1 MTPKRFAALVAEAR
15 GLAEEAI
22 EQVWPQ
28 YGRELQNI
36 EVVVAD
42 EPPPGTLREMG
53 MTPSDT
59 LYGLYDG
66 VPLNERGWDYG
77 NALPDVIS
85 IFRGPIVR
93 DCADEDEIVREVSYT
108 IVHEFAHYVGKNEEE
123 IQEIEDR
130 FWYGEPADDEEV
142 AGIDAPS
149 SERAPA
155 RPSWWRDVARVALRL
170 LGLGG
175 GGRPRDVSPDRRRG
189 NGRKEAR

>member
-1 MTPKRFAALVAEAR
+1 MTPKRFAALVVEAR

-36 EVVVAD
+36 EVVVAH
-42 EPPPGTLREMG
+42 EPPPETLREMG

-93 DCADEDEIVREVSYT
+93 DCADDDEIVREVSYT
-108 IVHEFAHYVGKNEEE
+108 IVHEFAHYVGKTEEE

-130 FWYGEPADDEEV
+130 FWYGEAADDEGDDRDGPE
-142 AGIDAPS
+142 DD
-149 SERAPA
+149 EA
-155 RPSWWRDVARVALRL
+155 RPSWLRGVVRAAQGL
-170 LGLGG
+170 LGLGR
-175 GGRPRDVSPDRRRG
+175 GGRPRAGPFR
-189 NGRKEAR
+189 EE

>member
-1 MTPKRFAALVAEAR
+1 MTAEEFDALVVEAR
-15 GLAEEAI
+15 EIAEEAI
-22 EQVWPQ
+22 AQIWPQ

-42 EPPPGTLREMG
+42 EPPPETLREMG
-53 MTPSDT
+53 MTPPDT

-93 DCADEDEIVREVSYT
+93 DCADDDEVVQEVSFT
-108 IVHEFAHYVGKNEEE
+108 IVHEFAHYVGMTEEE

-130 FWYGEPADDEEV
+130 FWYGDEGADED
-142 AGIDAPS
+142 DTP
-149 SERAPA
+149 
-155 RPSWWRDVARVALRL
+155 
-170 LGLGG
+170 
-175 GGRPRDVSPDRRRG
+175 
-189 NGRKEAR
+189 

>member
-1 MTPKRFAALVAEAR
+1 MTPKRFDALVAQAR
-15 GLAEEAI
+15 ALAEEAI

-28 YGRELQNI
+28 YGRELQNL

-42 EPPPGTLREMG
+42 EPPPETLREMG
-53 MTPSDT
+53 MTPAET

-93 DCADEDEIVREVSYT
+93 DCADDDEIVQEVSYT
-108 IVHEFAHYVGKNEEE
+108 IVHEFAHYVGKTEEE

-130 FWYGEPADDEEV
+130 FWYGDARSDDEEE
-142 AGIDAPS
+142 AGDARYEDEDDGDAGQPLPS
-149 SERAPA
+149 RSSWLRGVTRAA
-155 RPSWWRDVARVALRL
+155 RGL
-170 LGLGG
+170 LGLGR
-175 GGRPRDVSPDRRRG
+175 GRRDT
-189 NGRKEAR
+189 